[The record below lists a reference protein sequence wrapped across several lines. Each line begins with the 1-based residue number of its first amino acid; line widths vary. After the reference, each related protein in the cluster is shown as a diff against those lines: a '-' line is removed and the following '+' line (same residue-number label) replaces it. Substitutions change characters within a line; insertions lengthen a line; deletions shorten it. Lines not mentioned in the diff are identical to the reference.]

1 MQKIYNTKHQRT
13 SIKKIKY
20 YLEERN
26 IIKRVGVKP
35 IWMEEK
41 KYIIILIK
49 SNKPYTIQLLVV
61 SEREKNIMSKHII
74 NDTYVCEWALE

>member
-1 MQKIYNTKHQRT
+1 MQKIYNKKHQKT
-13 SIKKIKY
+13 SIKKIKKY

-41 KYIIILIK
+41 KVL
-49 SNKPYTIQLLVV
+49 
-61 SEREKNIMSKHII
+61 
-74 NDTYVCEWALE
+74 